1 MEAEEL
7 SALGN
12 NICLEGM
19 VIVSIKEEVVDETSV
34 EEGGDCFDI
43 TSGTED
49 TEEYIRGSIKLKD
62 MEGNRSVY

>member
-19 VIVSIKEEVVDETSV
+19 VIVSIKEEVVDETST
-34 EEGGDCFDI
+34 EEGGECFDI
-43 TSGTED
+43 TFGAED
-49 TEEYIRGSIKLKD
+49 TEEYLQEAVKLKD